1 MEQSPTGKPLASE
14 PAVSQTAA
22 AAGVQMPLTATG
34 KPRASVWLQRVW
46 LVIYVG
52 FCIELGLWLVV
63 APWRQVWTNNSL
75 LIDYPALQRVLLNYF
90 LRGAVTG
97 LGIID
102 LGLGISAA
110 VDYREKR

>member
-1 MEQSPTGKPLASE
+1 MERTEAGKPLASDSVVLQ
-14 PAVSQTAA
+14 PAA
-22 AAGVQMPLTATG
+22 AAEVQLPPAAVE
-34 KPRASVWLQRVW
+34 KPPGVWLQRVW

-75 LIDYPALQRVLLNYF
+75 LIDYPQVQQVLLNYF
-90 LRGAVTG
+90 VRGIVSG

-110 VDYREKR
+110 VHYREKK